1 LTPAFSPQISSAPR
15 ATAPTGV
22 LDTGDPVNKFGFY
35 VMQVYLFLLISRA
48 AEFIDPNQHFHLAM
62 ITACL
67 GLVCTALN
75 VAVRRAFQTRIGI
88 ALAAF
93 SAWVI
98 FELPF
103 SSWRGGSFHALT
115 DSWLKSYLTY
125 VILAALISS
134 FGQLRKALTC
144 VALAT
149 GVIVFLSFRMGIN
162 SEADSRL
169 SFSGGT
175 FANANDL
182 AMELILGLPFIVQ
195 IAADKRRA
203 RLLRLL
209 AWLVIPVL
217 LFVVLKTGS
226 RAGLI
231 ALLAMGVLLFF
242 RTTAKNRLIIAAVAV
257 VMAAVGP
264 LLLSSDLRA
273 RYSTILGG
281 SALNERTVNEQEANV
296 IDSADES
303 KEGRVELI
311 RYAFLLTAHNPI
323 FGVGMFQFAPCAVDL
338 AVSEGKV
345 MGWHPVHSFLL
356 LVMAETGIPGVI
368 LYTSV
373 LVFCLRALL
382 RIGKFTR
389 NRKDLGIAREVSE
402 TLLYSFVGF
411 VTCMLFSPSAYTFQF
426 PLMAALVT
434 ALDLFTKDQMAR
446 ETREA
451 KPAPFMPAARIAMPS
466 IRRIGTP
473 MAPGVR

>member
-1 LTPAFSPQISSAPR
+1 LTSAFSPPISNSPR
-15 ATAPTGV
+15 AAAPTGV
-22 LDTGDPVNKFGFY
+22 LDAGDPVNKFGFY

-48 AEFIDPNQHFHLAM
+48 AEFLDPNQRFHLAM

-75 VAVRRAFQTRIGI
+75 VAVRRAFQTRIGM

-93 SAWVI
+93 SAWLI

-144 VALAT
+144 VALGTA
-149 GVIVFLSFRMGIN
+149 VIVFLSFRMGIN
-162 SEADSRL
+162 AEADSRL

-175 FANANDL
+175 LANANDL

-195 IAADKRRA
+195 IAADKQRA
-203 RLLRLL
+203 RITRLL
-209 AWLVIPVL
+209 AWLVVPVL

-231 ALLAMGVLLFF
+231 ALLVMGVLLFF
-242 RTTAKNRLIIAAVAV
+242 RTTAKNRLMIVAVAV
-257 VMAAVGP
+257 LMAAVGP

-281 SALNERTVNEQEANV
+281 SAVNEQEASV

-311 RYAFLLTAHNPI
+311 RYAFLLTARNPI

-373 LVFCLRALL
+373 LFFCLRALL

-389 NRKDLGIAREVSE
+389 NRKDLGMAREVSE

-411 VTCMLFSPSAYTFQF
+411 ATCMLFSPSAYTFQF

-434 ALDLFTKDQMAR
+434 ALYLFTKDQIAS

-451 KPAPFMPAARIAMPS
+451 KAAPRMPVRQVP
-466 IRRIGTP
+466 TP
-473 MAPGVR
+473 LPQGVR